1 MRLVFGLDSNPIRR
15 WPGLRLSR
23 PPQSPLLAAVWV
35 CLVGAA
41 LARPA
46 LARPALADTEVPT
59 APAADALEACVQQ
72 ALASNSALQAQDFAV
87 EAALEALAAARA
99 RHAPVLSLNARYTV
113 SDGGRTIEIP
123 TGDLV
128 NPVYR
133 SLNQLT
139 AGSATP
145 TQFPEIANS
154 EIRFLR
160 PHEQDSRL
168 NLVAPLYAPQISAE
182 IRLRDA
188 QLDGSRAARE
198 AYARTLVRDVKA
210 AYFRLASA
218 RAGLRILEAS
228 RTALAENLRVATA
241 LVDAGKATRDHRL
254 RAEAELLAIEQRL
267 RSAASDE
274 RAARRYLNVLRNRD
288 EAEDVAIAGD
298 AGEETPGVVAA
309 GIARPRPELRGLD
322 AQIDAAEQ
330 ARALAHAAYRPTLSL
345 VADGGI
351 QGSGYRVDSGARVGT
366 ASLVLSWTLF
376 DFGTRRAAVA
386 QSAAQAAQ
394 LRALR
399 ADAARQLD
407 LLRANAQDA
416 AGTAEAGLATA
427 AARRRAAE
435 EAFRIAERKRDAGQ
449 LSQVEFIDAE
459 RSLTEA
465 RLGQVIARSD
475 WQLAQAEIEY
485 TQSAYPLPNVAGS
498 TP

>member
-1 MRLVFGLDSNPIRR
+1 MRLVVGRYSSNWQRPGASPAAAPALAALLLGL
-15 WPGLRLSR
+15 
-23 PPQSPLLAAVWV
+23 LLAAPV
-35 CLVGAA
+35 
-41 LARPA
+41 RPA
-46 LARPALADTEVPT
+46 AAETT
-59 APAADALEACVQQ
+59 AEPAADPLAACIAQ

-87 EAALEALAAARA
+87 EAALQALAAARA
-99 RHAPVLSLNARYTV
+99 RHAPVLSLNARYTL

-145 TQFPEIANS
+145 TQFPEIPNS

-160 PHEQDSRL
+160 PHEQDSRV

-182 IRLRDA
+182 IRIRDA
-188 QLDGSRAARE
+188 QLDGSVAARE

-228 RTALAENLRVATA
+228 RSALAENLRVATA
-241 LVDAGKATRDHRL
+241 LVEAGKATRDYRL

-267 RSAASDE
+267 RGAASDE
-274 RAARRYLNVLRNRD
+274 RAARRYLNVLRNRE
-288 EAEDVAIAGD
+288 EAEDVAIPDTFGAEAAEAG
-298 AGEETPGVVAA
+298 APTPGPAQ
-309 GIARPRPELRGLD
+309 RRPELRGLD
-322 AQIDAAEQ
+322 AQITAAEQ
-330 ARALAHAAYRPTLSL
+330 ARQLARAAYQPTVSL
-345 VADGGI
+345 VADSGI
-351 QGSGYRVDSGARVGT
+351 QGSGYSVDSSARVST

-376 DFGTRRAAVA
+376 DFGARRAAVA
-386 QSAAQAAQ
+386 QASAQAAQ

-399 ADAARQLD
+399 EDAARQLD
-407 LLRANAQDA
+407 LLRANAADA
-416 AGTAEAGLATA
+416 VSTAEAGLTTA
-427 AARRRAAE
+427 AARRLAAE

-475 WQLAQAEIEY
+475 WLSAGAEVEY
-485 TQSAYPLPNVAGS
+485 TQSTYPLANAAARS